1 MTSTMKMPPPLSR
14 IACRSFCIA
23 AGWLGSVASTL
34 AMGET
39 DLPDYR
45 PDQQVTG
52 LIRSWGSPHMG
63 GMLKN
68 WQEGF
73 RKFHPGVV
81 FADNLKGTAS
91 ATYGFATNQAEL
103 GLMGRQI
110 YTFEYYPIYRRSLL
124 LPVEIEVATGSL
136 DVPHK
141 SFALA
146 VMVHRDNPIAHLTL
160 RQLDGIFG
168 AQREGGWQGM
178 NWVKAAARPAAENIR
193 TWGQLGLKGEWAD
206 QPIHVHGPPGL
217 HPGGISYFQRRVMGG
232 SDRWAEGLMEFEDR
246 AAMMAALSRDPL
258 GIAFTGVCYLT
269 DQTKVLALAESAG
282 GPFVSPTRSSVAD
295 RTYPLSR
302 PVYIYFAPDTPAGDP
317 AADPQVREFLRYI
330 LSRQGQAD
338 VQREGDYLPLT
349 PALVRE
355 QRAVLDA
362 PPVSPARP

>member
-1 MTSTMKMPPPLSR
+1 MKSPSLFSR
-14 IACRSFCIA
+14 LGRTRLLA
-23 AGWLGSVASTL
+23 AGLVGSAAML
-34 AMGET
+34 AHGQPV
-39 DLPDYR
+39 LPEYQ
-45 PDQQVTG
+45 PAQGVSG

-63 GMLKN
+63 GLLKN

-73 RKFHPGVV
+73 RKFHPGIV

-110 YTFEYYPIYRRSLL
+110 YTFEYYPVYRRSHL

-146 VMVHRDNPIAHLTL
+146 VMVHRDNPLAQLTL

-178 NWVKAAARPAAENIR
+178 NWVKKAARPAADDIR
-193 TWGQLGLKGEWAD
+193 TWGQLGLTGEWAD
-206 QPIHVHGPPGL
+206 KPIHVYGPPGL

-232 SDRWAEGLMEFEDR
+232 SDRWAENLMEFEDR

-258 GIAFTGVCYLT
+258 GIAYTGLCYLT
-269 DQTKVLALAESAG
+269 TATKALALAEQDG
-282 GPFVSPTRSSVAD
+282 GPFVAPTRSSVAD

-317 AADPQVREFLRYI
+317 AVDPKVREFLRYI
-330 LSRQGQAD
+330 LSRQGQDD
-338 VQREGDYLPLT
+338 VAREGDYLPLS
-349 PALVRE
+349 P
-355 QRAVLDA
+355 AVLRAQLDRLEA
-362 PPVSPARP
+362 PAVRIPPSH